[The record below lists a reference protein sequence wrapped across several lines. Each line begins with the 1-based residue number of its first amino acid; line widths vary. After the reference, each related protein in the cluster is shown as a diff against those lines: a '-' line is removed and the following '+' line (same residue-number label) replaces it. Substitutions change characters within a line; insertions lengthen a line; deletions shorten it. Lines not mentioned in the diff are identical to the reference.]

1 MTGLSAAWIIAAALA
16 LDLLMG
22 DPARLPHPVRLM
34 GAAAARLEKPFRTL
48 LSNEFRAGLAFAAV
62 LVSVTYVITL
72 AGVVLAHLGHPAA
85 GTILEI
91 LLVYA
96 CICPRCLHDEAGKV
110 YQAIAAG
117 RLDQARALIAMLVSR
132 DTTDMDESAISRAA
146 IETVAENFVDGVLTP
161 LFFAAILGAPGAM
174 AFKMISTLDSMVG
187 YRTEKYEQFGKPA
200 ARLDDA
206 ANWIPARLCV
216 PVISLAA
223 ALVCKTG
230 RRAFKTAVSEGG
242 NHKSPNAG
250 RPEAAFAGALGVR
263 LIGPGIYHG
272 RLVEKPWIGTAF
284 SLPGPDHIPA
294 ACRLMM
300 AATLIAAAL
309 MIGFRLIIG

>member
-1 MTGLSAAWIIAAALA
+1 MAGLSAAWIIAAALA
-16 LDLLMG
+16 LDLLIG

-34 GAAAARLEKPFRTL
+34 GGAAARLEKPFRRL
-48 LSNEFRAGLAFAAV
+48 LPNAFTAGLAFAAV
-62 LVSVTYVITL
+62 LVAGTYLISL
-72 AGVVLAHLGHPAA
+72 AGVVLVRLAHPAA
-85 GTILEI
+85 GMIVEI

-96 CICPRCLHDEAGKV
+96 CICPRCLYDEAKKV
-110 YQAIAAG
+110 YQALSAD
-117 RLDQARALIAMLVSR
+117 RLVDARALIAMLVSR
-132 DTTDMDESAISRAA
+132 DTANMDESDISRAA

-187 YRTEKYEQFGKPA
+187 YRTLKYEQFGKAA

-206 ANWIPARLCV
+206 ANWIPARLSV
-216 PVISLAA
+216 PIISLAA
-223 ALVCKTG
+223 ALICKTG
-230 RRAFKTAVSEGG
+230 RRAFRTAISEGG

-272 RLVEKPWIGTAF
+272 RLVEKPWIGAGF
-284 SLPGPDHIPA
+284 ALPGPARITA
-294 ACRLMM
+294 ACRLMIT
-300 AATLIAAAL
+300 ATLIAAAVMITFWL
-309 MIGFRLIIG
+309 MIG

>member
-1 MTGLSAAWIIAAALA
+1 MAGLSAAWIIAAALA
-16 LDLLMG
+16 LDLLTG

-34 GAAAARLEKPFRTL
+34 GGAAARLEKPFRAL
-48 LSNEFRAGLAFAAV
+48 LSNEFTAGLAFAAV
-62 LVSVTYVITL
+62 LVSGTYVITL
-72 AGVVLAHLGHPAA
+72 AGVMLARLAHPAA
-85 GTILEI
+85 GTVLEI

-96 CICPRCLHDEAGKV
+96 CICPRCLYDEAGKV
-110 YQAIAAG
+110 HQALAAG
-117 RLDQARALIAMLVSR
+117 RPDQGRALIAMLVSR
-132 DTTDMDESAISRAA
+132 DTESMDESAISRAA

-187 YRTEKYEQFGKPA
+187 YRTQKYEQFGKAA

-206 ANWIPARLCV
+206 ANWIPARLSV

-223 ALVCKTG
+223 ALVFKTG
-230 RRAFKTAVSEGG
+230 QRAFTTALFEGG

-272 RLVEKPWIGTAF
+272 RLVEKPWIGAGFT
-284 SLPGPDHIPA
+284 LPGPGRILP

-300 AATLIAAAL
+300 AATLISASLMMVFPL
-309 MIGFRLIIG
+309 MIG

>member
-1 MTGLSAAWIIAAALA
+1 MTGLSAVWIIPAALA
-16 LDLLMG
+16 LDLLLG

-34 GAAAARLEKPFRTL
+34 GAAAARLEKPFRAL
-48 LSNEFRAGLAFAAV
+48 LPNAFTAGLAFAAV
-62 LVSVTYVITL
+62 LVSGTYVISF
-72 AGVVLAHLGHPAA
+72 AGVVLARLAHPAA
-85 GTILEI
+85 GTALEI

-96 CICPRCLHDEAGKV
+96 CICPWCLYDEAGKV
-110 YQAIAAG
+110 HQALAAG
-117 RLDQARALIAMLVSR
+117 RLDQARSMIAMLVSR
-132 DTTDMDESAISRAA
+132 DTANMDESAISRAA

-161 LFFAAILGAPGAM
+161 LFFAAIFGAPGAM

-187 YRTEKYEQFGKPA
+187 YRTEKYEQFGKAA

-223 ALVCKTG
+223 TLVCKTG
-230 RRAFKTAVSEGG
+230 PRAFKTAVSEGG

-250 RPEAAFAGALGVR
+250 RPEAAFAGALGIR

-272 RLVEKPWIGTAF
+272 HLVEKPWIGVGF
-284 SLPGPDHIPA
+284 SLPGPGHILP

-309 MIGFRLIIG
+309 MMVFRMIIG

>member
-1 MTGLSAAWIIAAALA
+1 MTGISAAWIIAAALA

-22 DPARLPHPVRLM
+22 DPSRLPHPVRLM
-34 GAAAARLEKPFRTL
+34 GAAAARLEKPFRAFLPNQFT
-48 LSNEFRAGLAFAAV
+48 AGLAFAAV
-62 LVSVTYVITL
+62 LVSGTYVITL
-72 AGVVLAHLGHPAA
+72 AGVLLARLAHPAA
-85 GTILEI
+85 GTVLEI
-91 LLVYA
+91 LLVYT
-96 CICPRCLHDEAGKV
+96 CICPRCLYDEAGKV
-110 YQAIAAG
+110 HQAIAAG
-117 RLDQARALIAMLVSR
+117 RLDQARVLIAMLVSR
-132 DTTDMDESAISRAA
+132 DTANMDESAISRAA
-146 IETVAENFVDGVLTP
+146 IETVAENFVDGVLSP

-187 YRTEKYEQFGKPA
+187 YRTEKYEQFGKVA

-216 PVISLAA
+216 PIISLAA

-230 RRAFKTAVSEGG
+230 RRAFKTSVSEGG

-272 RLVEKPWIGTAF
+272 RLVEKPWIGADF
-284 SLPGPDHIPA
+284 SLPGPGHILP
-294 ACRLMM
+294 ACRLMI

-309 MIGFRLIIG
+309 MMVFPMIIG